1 MKLTKGR
8 IPSLLAWGLLVGGV
22 ALLITFPEVRTD
34 GNLFIGAI
42 PAALLFALA
51 GLVFGLSHPEGQA
64 WLGALLLGWVPA
76 VVALVSLVTDTEA
89 ALGPAVLILVPAVL
103 AALGAGIGAATA
115 RWRRRRHDAAQ
126 SP

>member
-34 GNLFIGAI
+34 GDLFIGAV

-51 GLVFGLSHPEGQA
+51 GFVFGLSHPEGRA

-76 VVALVSLVTDTEA
+76 LVAVIGLITAADPPLGPGVLIAVPA
-89 ALGPAVLILVPAVL
+89 ALSAAGAGLG
-103 AALGAGIGAATA
+103 AALA
-115 RWRRRRHDAAQ
+115 RWRSRPREAG
-126 SP
+126 

>member
-34 GNLFIGAI
+34 GDLFIGAI

-51 GLVFGLSHPEGQA
+51 GLVFGLSHPEGRA
-64 WLGALLLGWVPA
+64 WAGAALMGWVPA
-76 VVALVSLVTDTEA
+76 VIALGSLVT
-89 ALGPAVLILVPAVL
+89 PATTPLSPGVLIVVPGAL
-103 AALGAGIGAATA
+103 AALGAGAGAGLA
-115 RWRRRRHDAAQ
+115 RWRRREGDVA
-126 SP
+126 

>member
-34 GNLFIGAI
+34 GGLFIGAI
-42 PAALLFALA
+42 PAALLFILA
-51 GLVFGLSHPEGQA
+51 GLVFGLSHPEGRD
-64 WLGALLLGWVPA
+64 WVGALLLGWVPA

-89 ALGPAVLILVPAVL
+89 ALSPLVLIVVPAAL
-103 AALGAGIGAATA
+103 AALGAGIGAGLA
-115 RWRRRRHDAAQ
+115 RWRTRDRDVA
-126 SP
+126 